1 MKVND
6 LMAFWDVKSNWT
18 FNQNSEFKIAL
29 NNIQKTIQMPYLFDL
44 MIFEIWMKNWPEKET
59 ENGEGTNV
67 DSRSGD
73 RAEDSSDESGCNQ
86 NGCFPNPEIRNR
98 IERPAFVLSVDWKIT
113 YDVFNSNHFTCKKT
127 AGIAKHC
134 NYLSDLR
141 KLNWKT

>member
-1 MKVND
+1 
-6 LMAFWDVKSNWT
+6 MAFWDVKSNWT
-18 FNQNSEFKIAL
+18 FNHNSEFKIAL

-44 MIFEIWMKNWPEKET
+44 MIFEIWMKDWPEKET

-98 IERPAFVLSVDWKIT
+98 IERLPFVLSVGWGRKKIT
-113 YDVFNSNHFTCKKT
+113 NDVFNSNHFTCKKT

-134 NYLSDLR
+134 NYFSDR
-141 KLNWKT
+141 R